1 MTVGSV
7 GDPKQLRRTFV
18 DKTDKSLKQEPLR
31 VVYGIPS
38 TYNAIFSRSVCKR
51 ALQIIRQEPSRTSES
66 FPQKL
71 SPKNLEDDIFNLFM
85 KGPLKKMSGSSQK
98 DSTTSTISRPTSS
111 RKGFQENI
119 TARFLSLHLWRS
131 LKCGRDPHEV
141 GTTVMQQ
148 SIQLLTIAT
157 HISISCLTA
166 QIWDT
171 HVSACIQWS
180 CNSIYIQHKV
190 SMFLSFGFSTCL
202 LCYFLLF
209 SCFYL
214 FIFLSVDL
222 STYTKIK
229 IRTISI

>member
-85 KGPLKKMSGSSQK
+85 KGPLKKCQDLPKRTPRPLRYLGQHHHARVSKRISQLGFFHC
-98 DSTTSTISRPTSS
+98 ISEDR
-111 RKGFQENI
+111 
-119 TARFLSLHLWRS
+119 
-131 LKCGRDPHEV
+131 
-141 GTTVMQQ
+141 
-148 SIQLLTIAT
+148 
-157 HISISCLTA
+157 
-166 QIWDT
+166 
-171 HVSACIQWS
+171 
-180 CNSIYIQHKV
+180 
-190 SMFLSFGFSTCL
+190 
-202 LCYFLLF
+202 
-209 SCFYL
+209 
-214 FIFLSVDL
+214 
-222 STYTKIK
+222 
-229 IRTISI
+229 